1 MGKSFMQQLKRKTRY
16 AMQIFADWALD
27 DDSVSGFDYDYAYD
41 PIGNRVSATDYDE
54 QGNPLVSTYSANAFH
69 DERSCK

>member
-16 AMQIFADWALD
+16 AMQILADWALD
-27 DDSVSGFDYDYAYD
+27 DDSVSGFDYD
-41 PIGNRVSATDYDE
+41 PIGNRTSATDYDE